1 MNATDPA
8 TISGYNRFLR
18 ETAAMQ
24 ARKTVMSSIPLPLAE
39 RLDAIVEQLEISY
52 DEAIA
57 EAISVWVDREEE
69 RRLFAL
75 RTLVSTNSMLVEGNR
90 VKDWADSL

>member
-1 MNATDPA
+1 
-8 TISGYNRFLR
+8 
-18 ETAAMQ
+18 MQ
-24 ARKTVMSSIPLPLAE
+24 ARKTVLSSIPLPLAE
-39 RLDAIVEQLEISY
+39 RLDAIVEQLEMSY

-57 EAISVWVDREEE
+57 EAISTWVDREEE

-75 RTLVSTNSMLVEGNR
+75 RTLVSTNSMLVEGTR

>member
-1 MNATDPA
+1 M
-8 TISGYNRFLR
+8 
-18 ETAAMQ
+18 AAMQ
-24 ARKTVMSSIPLPLAE
+24 ARKTVLSSIPLPLAE
-39 RLDAIVEQLEISY
+39 RLDAIVEQLEMSY

-57 EAISVWVDREEE
+57 EAISTWVDREEE

>member
-1 MNATDPA
+1 
-8 TISGYNRFLR
+8 
-18 ETAAMQ
+18 MQ
-24 ARKTVMSSIPLPLAE
+24 ARKTVLSSIPLPLAE
-39 RLDAIVEQLEISY
+39 RLDAIVEQLEMSY

-57 EAISVWVDREEE
+57 EAISTWVDREEE

-90 VKDWADSL
+90 VIDWADSL